1 MSRYRGPKIRIL
13 ERLGALPGLGVRLN
27 QKILAKLA
35 KKNRENEYE
44 YEKRKKNKK
53 RKKNESFPIRL
64 KEKQKLRYHYGL
76 TEKNL
81 INYVRKARRK
91 KNSTGEM
98 LLKLLEMRLDNI
110 IFRYGYAPTIP
121 AARQLITHGHIL
133 LNGKTN
139 NIPSYQCKVNDIIS
153 FKKELFKKK
162 KSFVASASS
171 YLQNGTSSLVK
182 IEQEISRKDVGLDVN
197 ELLVIEYYSR
207 SL

>member
-13 ERLGALPGLGVRLN
+13 ERLGSLPGLGIRLN

-35 KKNRENEYE
+35 KKNRKKENK
-44 YEKRKKNKK
+44 YEKRKKKN
-53 RKKNESFPIRL
+53 KNESFPIRL

-91 KNSTGEM
+91 KNSTGEI

-110 IFRYGYAPTIP
+110 IFRYGHAPTIP

-153 FKKELFKKK
+153 LKKELFKKK
-162 KSFVASASS
+162 ESFTNVASAPP
-171 YLQNGTSSLVK
+171 YLQNGTSSVVK
-182 IEQEISRKDVGLDVN
+182 IKQEISRKDVGLDVN

-207 SL
+207 NL

>member
-13 ERLGALPGLGVRLN
+13 ERLGSLPGLGIRLN

-35 KKNRENEYE
+35 KKNRKKENK
-44 YEKRKKNKK
+44 YEKRKK
-53 RKKNESFPIRL
+53 KKNESFPIRL

-81 INYVRKARRK
+81 INYVRKARQK

-162 KSFVASASS
+162 ESFVASAPP
-171 YLQNGTSSLVK
+171 YLQNGTSSVVK

>member
-13 ERLGALPGLGVRLN
+13 ERLGALPGLGIRLN
-27 QKILAKLA
+27 QKILAK
-35 KKNRENEYE
+35 KNRKKENKYE
-44 YEKRKKNKK
+44 KEKRKK
-53 RKKNESFPIRL
+53 KKNESFPIRL

-121 AARQLITHGHIL
+121 AARQLITHGQIL

-162 KSFVASASS
+162 ESAFRALP
-171 YLQNGTSSLVK
+171 YLQNGTSSVVK
-182 IEQEISRKDVGLDVN
+182 IEQEISREDVGLDVN

-207 SL
+207 NL

>member
-13 ERLGALPGLGVRLN
+13 ERLGSLPGLGIRLN
-27 QKILAKLA
+27 QKILE
-35 KKNRENEYE
+35 KKNRKKENK
-44 YEKRKKNKK
+44 YEKRKKK
-53 RKKNESFPIRL
+53 KKNESFPIRL

-81 INYVRKARRK
+81 INYVRKARLK
-91 KNSTGEM
+91 KKSTGEM

-110 IFRYGYAPTIP
+110 LFRYGYAPTIP
-121 AARQLITHGHIL
+121 GARQLITHGHIL

-153 FKKELFKKK
+153 FKKEIFKKK
-162 KSFVASASS
+162 ESIVAPKGISP
-171 YLQNGTSSLVK
+171 YLQNGTSSVVK

>member
-1 MSRYRGPKIRIL
+1 MSRYRGPKMHIL
-13 ERLGALPGLGVRLN
+13 ERLGWLPGFGIRLN
-27 QKILAKLA
+27 QKTLAKLA
-35 KKNRENEYE
+35 KKDRKKENQ
-44 YEKRKKNKK
+44 YEKRKKKK
-53 RKKNESFPIRL
+53 KKKKNESFPIRL

-81 INYVRKARRK
+81 INYVRKAQRK

-110 IFRYGYAPTIP
+110 IFRYGYAPSIP

-139 NIPSYQCKVNDIIS
+139 NIPSYQCKINDIIS

-162 KSFVASASS
+162 ESIVAPS
-171 YLQNGTSSLVK
+171 YLQNRTSSVVK
-182 IEQEISRKDVGLDVN
+182 IKQEISREDVVLKIN

-207 SL
+207 SS

>member
-13 ERLGALPGLGVRLN
+13 ERLGSLPGLGIRLN

-35 KKNRENEYE
+35 KKNRKKENK
-44 YEKRKKNKK
+44 YEKRKK
-53 RKKNESFPIRL
+53 KKNESFPIRL

-139 NIPSYQCKVNDIIS
+139 NIPSYQCKINDIIS

-162 KSFVASASS
+162 ESILAPKGTSS
-171 YLQNGTSSLVK
+171 YLQNGTSSVVK
-182 IEQEISRKDVGLDVN
+182 IEQEISRKDVGLDIN

>member
-13 ERLGALPGLGVRLN
+13 ERLGSLPGLGIRLN

-35 KKNRENEYE
+35 KKNRKKENK
-44 YEKRKKNKK
+44 YEKRKK
-53 RKKNESFPIRL
+53 KKNESFPIRL

-139 NIPSYQCKVNDIIS
+139 NIPSYQCKINDIIS

-162 KSFVASASS
+162 ESIVAPKGTSS
-171 YLQNGTSSLVK
+171 YLQNGTSSVVK
-182 IEQEISRKDVGLDVN
+182 IEQEISRKDVGLDIN

>member
-13 ERLGALPGLGVRLN
+13 ERLGALPGLGIRLN
-27 QKILAKLA
+27 QKILAKLE
-35 KKNRENEYE
+35 KKNRKKENK
-44 YEKRKKNKK
+44 YEKRKK
-53 RKKNESFPIRL
+53 KKNESFPIRL

-153 FKKELFKKK
+153 LKKELFKKK
-162 KSFVASASS
+162 ESFIASASP
-171 YLQNGTSSLVK
+171 YLQNGTSSVVK